1 MPNYQKTSICEIKSS
16 SKKTT
21 TNKQEFYVTLF
32 FSYKEGIATLVGV
45 SVELQIVGSES
56 ISEATKYAK
65 YVSEFGNEKD
75 SDDEEDLIN
84 SRDVF
89 QSFDI

>member
-1 MPNYQKTSICEIKSS
+1 MVE
-16 SKKTT
+16 
-21 TNKQEFYVTLF
+21 
-32 FSYKEGIATLVGV
+32 V
-45 SVELQIVGSES
+45 SVGLQIVGSES

-75 SDDEEDLIN
+75 SDDEEDSIN

>member
-1 MPNYQKTSICEIKSS
+1 MAE
-16 SKKTT
+16 
-21 TNKQEFYVTLF
+21 
-32 FSYKEGIATLVGV
+32 V
-45 SVELQIVGSES
+45 SVGLQIVGSES

-75 SDDEEDLIN
+75 SDDEEDSIN

-89 QSFDI
+89 QSFDIWICDSFFQKYGSKIFKL